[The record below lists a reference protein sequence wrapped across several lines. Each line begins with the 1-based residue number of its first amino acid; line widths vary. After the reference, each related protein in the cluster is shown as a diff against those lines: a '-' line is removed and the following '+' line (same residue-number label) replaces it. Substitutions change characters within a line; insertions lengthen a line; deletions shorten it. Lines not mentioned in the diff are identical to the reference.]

1 MLKFLLPILAL
12 MLASSAVA
20 GDKPNVLFI
29 AVDDLNHWVHYLGRN
44 AQSITPNIDKLA
56 ARGVRLIGPIGPI
69 GPIFPATESEG
80 FAACDDGTVGLA
92 VPYLAPGQTA
102 RSGAVQPTLGP
113 PMRPSAK
120 KRVMTAA
127 NTTPSMKSSQRQR
140 RQTPWNLEY
149 WANRS
154 AM

>member
-69 GPIFPATESEG
+69 GPIFPATENEVLRPATTALWRHS
-80 FAACDDGTVGLA
+80 ALPCA
-92 VPYLAPGQTA
+92 GQ
-102 RSGAVQPTLGP
+102 
-113 PMRPSAK
+113 
-120 KRVMTAA
+120 
-127 NTTPSMKSSQRQR
+127 
-140 RQTPWNLEY
+140 
-149 WANRS
+149 
-154 AM
+154 